1 MLIFAILLTL
11 YTGILH
17 LDWESRGLLL
27 GNMCRPAKIGLKVL
41 LMFVKEERT
50 QMR

>member
-1 MLIFAILLTL
+1 M
-11 YTGILH
+11 
-17 LDWESRGLLL
+17 DWESRGLLL

-41 LMFVKEERT
+41 LMFVKEETT